1 VVTGTDEASMQKIW
15 LDSYPPGVPANIK
28 LEKCVSLGGLLG
40 WECGGYGAQPAFSN
54 QGTTLSWS
62 RVDDL
67 SRHFAAWLH
76 QRGLAKGD
84 RVAIMLPN
92 LLQYPVVLFGA
103 LRLGCVVVNL
113 NPQNTE
119 RELQHQLADS
129 GAVAIVV
136 LDNFAHTLEQ
146 VIGATQVRHVI
157 TSRVGDLLHF
167 PKAQIVN
174 LLARHV
180 HHMVP
185 AWHIEGSV
193 ALPEALELGASLPLP
208 EVALVPEDI
217 AFLQYTGG
225 GTGAPKGAVLSHGNV
240 VANIEQTAVWV
251 RGHVVEGEEKA
262 VIPLPLYH
270 IFALT
275 AMLAFSRLGAHIVL
289 VTNPRDIP
297 SFVKELRHT
306 QFTALIGV
314 NTLFAALLDA
324 PDIGTIDS
332 SAMKVVVAGAMPL
345 QRNVAERWH
354 RLFGVPIVEGYG
366 LTEASPIVCAN
377 RLDTRSYTG
386 SIGLPLPSTDVALL
400 DDEGRELPL
409 GEIGE
414 ICVRGPQVMKGYWN
428 MPEETERAFTADGWL
443 RTGDMG
449 FMNEH
454 GYVKLLDRKKDMIRV
469 AGSTVF
475 AREVEDVVAAH
486 PGVLEVA
493 AIAAPDA
500 NSGQAVKIVVV
511 RRDPGLQAKELID
524 YCKKNLSAYKVPRQV
539 SFRSEPLP
547 KSGVGKILR
556 RQVAEEEAQL
566 ATPGKAARAHAQ

>member
-1 VVTGTDEASMQKIW
+1 V
-15 LDSYPPGVPANIK
+15 
-28 LEKCVSLGGLLG
+28 
-40 WECGGYGAQPAFSN
+40 
-54 QGTTLSWS
+54 
-62 RVDDL
+62 
-67 SRHFAAWLH
+67 
-76 QRGLAKGD
+76 
-84 RVAIMLPN
+84 
-92 LLQYPVVLFGA
+92 
-103 LRLGCVVVNL
+103 
-113 NPQNTE
+113 
-119 RELQHQLADS
+119 
-129 GAVAIVV
+129 
-136 LDNFAHTLEQ
+136 
-146 VIGATQVRHVI
+146 
-157 TSRVGDLLHF
+157 
-167 PKAQIVN
+167 
-174 LLARHV
+174 
-180 HHMVP
+180 
-185 AWHIEGSV
+185 
-193 ALPEALELGASLPLP
+193 
-208 EVALVPEDI
+208 
-217 AFLQYTGG
+217 
-225 GTGAPKGAVLSHGNV
+225 
-240 VANIEQTAVWV
+240 
-251 RGHVVEGEEKA
+251 
-262 VIPLPLYH
+262 YH

-297 SFVKELRHT
+297 GFIKELRHA

-332 SAMKVVVAGAMPL
+332 TAMKVVVAGAMPL
-345 QRNVAERWH
+345 KRTVAERWH

-377 RLDTRSYTG
+377 RLDNKTYTG
-386 SIGLPLPSTDVALL
+386 SIGLPLPSTEVALL
-400 DDEGRELPL
+400 DEDGRELPL

-454 GYVKLLDRKKDMIRV
+454 GYVKLLDRKKDMIKV
-469 AGSTVF
+469 SGLSVF
-475 AREVEDVVAAH
+475 AREVEDVVASH

-500 NSGQAVKIVVV
+500 NSQEAVKIVVV
-511 RRDPGLQAKELID
+511 RRDPALGADDLIE
-524 YCKKNLSAYKVPRQV
+524 YCKKNLSPYKVPRLV

-566 ATPGKAARAHAQ
+566 AARSEASRVHAQ